1 MGEPFSWRSRIRFS
15 DTDASGRIH
24 YSAMF
29 RHMEAAEDEFLRA
42 IGFPYADVEPAGQ
55 LSFPRVH
62 VEAQFIAP
70 LRYDDVVETQVTV
83 ERVGES
89 SFTLY
94 FMSVANET
102 AVARGRVTAVCM
114 SVVTQ
119 RSTPL
124 PDELAEALRARRG

>member
-1 MGEPFSWRSRIRFS
+1 MGEPFCWRSRIRFS

-29 RHMEAAEDEFLRA
+29 RHMEAAEDEFMRT
-42 IGFPYADVEPAGQ
+42 IGHPYAEIEPAAS

-70 LRYDDVVETQVTV
+70 LRYDDEVETQVTV

-94 FMSVANET
+94 FMSVANGA
-102 AVARGRVTAVCM
+102 AVARGRLTAVCM
-114 SVVTQ
+114 STETQ
-119 RSTPL
+119 SSTPL
-124 PDELAEALRARRG
+124 PEALAEALQARRG

>member
-1 MGEPFSWRSRIRFS
+1 MGEPFCWRSRIRFS

-42 IGFPYADVEPAGQ
+42 IGQPYASIETAAGI
-55 LSFPRVH
+55 SFPRVH
-62 VEAQFIAP
+62 VEAQFVAP
-70 LRYDDVVETQVTV
+70 LRYDDEVETQVTV

-94 FMSVANET
+94 FMSVANGT
-102 AVARGRVTAVCM
+102 AVARGRITAVCM
-114 SVVTQ
+114 STETQ

-124 PDELAEALRARRG
+124 PEALAEALQARRG

>member
-1 MGEPFSWRSRIRFS
+1 MGEPFCWRSRIRFS

-42 IGFPYADVEPAGQ
+42 IGQPYADIENAAGI
-55 LSFPRVH
+55 SFPRVH
-62 VEAQFIAP
+62 VEAQFVAP
-70 LRYDDVVETQVTV
+70 LRYDDEVETQVTV
-83 ERVGES
+83 ERIGES

-94 FMSVANET
+94 FMSVANGT
-102 AVARGRVTAVCM
+102 AVARGRITAVCM
-114 SVVTQ
+114 SVETQ

-124 PDELAEALRARRG
+124 PEALAEALQARRG

>member
-1 MGEPFSWRSRIRFS
+1 MGEPFCWRSRIRFS

-29 RHMEAAEDEFLRA
+29 GHMEAAEDEFLRT
-42 IGFPYADVEPAGQ
+42 IGFPYAEIEPASQ

-62 VEAQFIAP
+62 VEAQFVGP
-70 LRYDDVVETQVTV
+70 LHYDDEVETQVTV

-94 FMSVANET
+94 FMSIANGA
-102 AVARGRVTAVCM
+102 AVARGRITAVCM
-114 SVVTQ
+114 SVTTQ

-124 PDELAEALRARRG
+124 PDGLSEALRAHRG

>member
-29 RHMEAAEDEFLRA
+29 RHMEAAEDEFMRV
-42 IGFPYADVEPAGQ
+42 IGFPYADIEPSAGI
-55 LSFPRVH
+55 SFPRVH
-62 VEAQFIAP
+62 VEAQFISP
-70 LRYDDVVETQVTV
+70 LRYDDEVETQVTV

-94 FMSVANET
+94 FMSVANGR
-102 AVARGRVTAVCM
+102 AVSRGRITAVCI
-114 SVVTQ
+114 SVATQ
-119 RSTPL
+119 RSTPM
-124 PDELAEALRARRG
+124 PEDLAEALQARRG

>member
-1 MGEPFSWRSRIRFS
+1 MGEPFCWRSRIRFS

-29 RHMEAAEDEFLRA
+29 RHMEAAEDEFLRE
-42 IGFPYADVEPAGQ
+42 IGFPYRELEPAEAI
-55 LSFPRVH
+55 SFPRVH
-62 VEAQFIAP
+62 VEAQFVAP
-70 LRYDDVVETQVTV
+70 LRYDDEVETQVSV

-94 FMSVANET
+94 FMSVANGVP
-102 AVARGRVTAVCM
+102 VARGRITAVCM
-114 SVVTQ
+114 STETQ

-124 PDELAEALRARRG
+124 PEAFAEALQARRG